1 MTVIAIDF
9 ETATNRR
16 DSACAI
22 GLAWIEGTTVTRRE
36 YRLIRPRELRF
47 EPINTS
53 IHGITAQD
61 VRNAPQFPDVYREF
75 AGAFDGALV
84 LAHNASFDISVL
96 NACLQSYGMG
106 RPALQSGC
114 TLSLAKQL
122 WPAEPSHRLNAL
134 AERFGVRFQH
144 HHAGEDAFACA
155 LIALEGV
162 KARKAKG
169 VAELARAMGLGKSH
183 PALPALARDG
193 IAARALEA
201 LNAVRT
207 PQPPEAGLFVVKGSR
222 GTPYEIRLR
231 MKPGARPE
239 LLCGCIGARF
249 RADCRHVKQLKAGN
263 LVDLLSDNKKDA
275 RKLVELFRA

>member
-1 MTVIAIDF
+1 MTVVAIDF

-22 GLAWIEGTTVTRRE
+22 GLAWIEGNAVTRRE

-47 EPINTS
+47 EVMNTR
-53 IHGITAQD
+53 IHGITAAD

-75 AGAFDGALV
+75 AAAFDGALV

-114 TLSLAKQL
+114 TLGMARQL

-134 AERFGVRFQH
+134 AARFGVEFTH

-155 LIALEGV
+155 QIALEGV
-162 KARKAKG
+162 RLRKAKG
-169 VAELARAMGLGKSH
+169 VAELARTLRLGKSH
-183 PALPALARDG
+183 AALPALVQGG

-231 MKPGARPE
+231 LKPGARPE

-249 RADCRHVKQLKAGN
+249 RSECRHVKQLKAGN
-263 LVDLLSDNKKDA
+263 LADLLSDNRKDA
-275 RKLVELFRA
+275 RKLAALFLA